1 MTTLK
6 VIYPDA
12 FPMVNKRCHTVHE
25 SSWCRMPGLAVEIID
40 LISKH
45 MNITVETVNYDS
57 SINILKVFL
66 FRLKTLI

>member
-1 MTTLK
+1 
-6 VIYPDA
+6 
-12 FPMVNKRCHTVHE
+12 
-25 SSWCRMPGLAVEIID
+25 MPGLAVEIID

-66 FRLKTLI
+66 SRLKTLI